1 MLSFQEEDYPVFA
14 CPECS
19 SMRGVL
25 SLQPAQEARTIKRL
39 LCHHSKVL
47 SHLINNWRNL
57 WKIDGTE
64 VVSSLTILFYIATY
78 INFVIVVLGCILYTS
93 QLLKLLHL
101 QE

>member
-19 SMRGVL
+19 SMRDVL

-64 VVSSLTILFYIATY
+64 VSALDDNDDNVQICSKQNKKNHRF
-78 INFVIVVLGCILYTS
+78 
-93 QLLKLLHL
+93 
-101 QE
+101 